1 MFDWLIEQLWGS
13 QMSELIKSVSIE
25 AVLMRHDVVRQRF
38 EEMIQSIESFVEEA
52 KAMKLHV
59 PVQTALQ
66 KIDYCSLEPMGAVR
80 AEFDR
85 AMTRAGWWHVLKGT
99 GLYDC
104 MSSTRRA
111 QWSDT
116 LNSKHSD
123 VPAFTLDT
131 VVATF
136 DTLIAER
143 ASLMEEGVVDA
154 FRGLSW
160 DFKSHLPARL
170 GKKIITKHNTY
181 GMSSV
186 FKDHA
191 LHDLLRAFYRYDG
204 KPHPDFRDHR
214 SVERF
219 AEYIDVKLYK
229 NGNAHII
236 FKRQDLVGK
245 LNSVIARHYPNAL
258 PAPKSHA

>member
-1 MFDWLIEQLWGS
+1 MFDWLIEQFMGS
-13 QMSELIKSVSIE
+13 KMSELIKSVSIE

-52 KAMKLHV
+52 KAMELHV
-59 PVQTALQ
+59 PVQSALQ
-66 KIDYCSLEPMGAVR
+66 KIDYCSLEPMASVR

-85 AMTRAGWWHVLKGT
+85 SMTRAGWWHVLKGT

-123 VPAFTLDT
+123 VAAFSLDT

-136 DTLIAER
+136 DTLISER
-143 ASLMEEGVVDA
+143 AALMEEGVVEA
-154 FRGLSW
+154 YRRLSW
-160 DFKSHLPARL
+160 DFKSHLPTRL
-170 GKKIITKHNTY
+170 GKKIITTHNTY
-181 GMSSV
+181 GMSTV
-186 FKDHA
+186 LKDHA

-204 KPHPDFRDHR
+204 KPHPDFRDQC

-219 AEYIDVKLYK
+219 AEYIDVKLFK

-236 FKRQDLVGK
+236 FKRPDLVDK
-245 LNSVIARHYPNAL
+245 LNAVIARHYPSAL
-258 PAPKSHA
+258 PAPRA